1 MFDILLYLY
10 DTYLLSEHF
19 PDSERLSRKLSAA
32 GFEDEA
38 IGEALDWLAALD
50 DLSTDAGEDEHP
62 AVRIYSTYEISRLA
76 TEGRGFL
83 TFLEGSGL
91 LPVHAREWVIDR
103 ALALSDTEVSTNRVK
118 WIALLALWKLK
129 GAGDVLWLEDLVRG
143 GEVSDE
149 DGDDVDD
156 SDDALV
162 IGWQPT
168 LH

>member
-19 PDSERLSRKLSAA
+19 PDPERLSRKLSAA

-50 DLSTDAGEDEHP
+50 DLSPDEAEVEHP
-62 AVRIYSTYEISRLA
+62 AVRIYNDYEINRLA

-83 TFLEGSGL
+83 SFLEGSGL
-91 LPVHAREWVIDR
+91 LPMHAREWIIER
-103 ALALSDTEVSTNRVK
+103 ALALSDAEVPADRVK

-143 GEVSDE
+143 GENGAEDNDAE
-149 DGDDVDD
+149 DGHD
-156 SDDALV
+156 S
-162 IGWQPT
+162 GWQPT

>member
-19 PDSERLSRKLSAA
+19 PDPAHLSRKLSAA
-32 GFEDEA
+32 GFEDDE
-38 IGEALDWLAALD
+38 IDEALDWLAALD
-50 DLSTDAGEDEHP
+50 DLAPDETDEAQP
-62 AVRIYSTYEISRLA
+62 SVRIYSEFELSRLA

-91 LPVHAREWVIDR
+91 LPVHAREWVIDQ
-103 ALALSDTEVSTNRVK
+103 ALALTDLEVSADRVK

-143 GEVSDE
+143 T
-149 DGDDVDD
+149 DD
-156 SDDALV
+156 SDDYSDQDECLAS
-162 IGWQPT
+162 GWQPT

>member
-19 PDSERLSRKLSAA
+19 PDPERLSRKLSAA
-32 GFEDEA
+32 GFEDQA

-50 DLSTDAGEDEHP
+50 ELHGEEDGPGQP
-62 AVRIYSTYEISRLA
+62 ATRVYSNYEISRMA

-83 TFLEGSGL
+83 VFLEGSGL
-91 LPVHAREWVIDR
+91 LSPQAHEWIIDR
-103 ALALSDTEVSTNRVK
+103 ALALSDVEVSAARIK

-143 GEVSDE
+143 GEAE
-149 DGDDVDD
+149 DADVDSGD
-156 SDDALV
+156 LLV
-162 IGWQPT
+162 TTWQPT

>member
-19 PDSERLSRKLSAA
+19 PDPEQLSRKLSAA
-32 GFEDEA
+32 GFEDAA

-50 DLSTDAGEDEHP
+50 DLAPGETGDALP
-62 AVRIYSTYEISRLA
+62 SVRVYSDHEISRLA

-83 TFLEGSGL
+83 TYLESAGL
-91 LPVHAREWVIDR
+91 LPAYAREWIVER
-103 ALALSDTEVSTNRVK
+103 ALALSDSVVSAERMK

-143 GEVSDE
+143 GED
-149 DGDDVDD
+149 
-156 SDDALV
+156 
-162 IGWQPT
+162 GWQPT

>member
-10 DTYLLSEHF
+10 DTYFLADHF
-19 PDSERLSRKLSAA
+19 PDAEHLSRKLSAV
-32 GFEDEA
+32 GFEDDA
-38 IGEALDWLAALD
+38 IGEALDWLEALD
-50 DLSTDAGEDEHP
+50 DLGVEEGADSHP
-62 AVRIYSTYEISRLA
+62 GMRIYNYEEMGRLA

-91 LPVHAREWVIDR
+91 LSVQAREWIIDR
-103 ALALSDTEVSTNRVK
+103 ALALTDAEVSADRIK

-143 GEVSDE
+143 SEEFADE
-149 DGDDVDD
+149 DADDGDQDG
-156 SDDALV
+156 A
-162 IGWQPT
+162 WQPT

>member
-1 MFDILLYLY
+1 LKMFDILLYLY

-19 PDSERLSRKLSAA
+19 PDQAHLSRKLSAA

-38 IGEALDWLAALD
+38 IDEALDWLAALD
-50 DLSTDAGEDEHP
+50 DLAPDESDEKQP
-62 AVRIYSTYEISRLA
+62 SVRIYSAFELGRLA

-91 LPVHAREWVIDR
+91 LPMHAREWVIER
-103 ALALSDTEVSTNRVK
+103 ALALPDAEVTADRIK

-143 GEVSDE
+143 GDGFDE
-149 DGDDVDD
+149 DSEQED
-156 SDDALV
+156 SLAS
-162 IGWQPT
+162 GWQPT
-168 LH
+168 FH

>member
-10 DTYLLSEHF
+10 DTYLLAEHF
-19 PDSERLSRKLSAA
+19 PDPERLSRKLSAA
-32 GFEDEA
+32 GFEAEA

-50 DLSTDAGEDEHP
+50 DLSTDTGEIEHP

-91 LPVHAREWVIDR
+91 LSVHAREWVIDR
-103 ALALSDTEVSTNRVK
+103 ALALSDTEVSANRVK

-143 GEVSDE
+143 GDVTDA
-149 DGDDVDD
+149 DGDEISDP
-156 SDDALV
+156 DDALA
-162 IGWQPT
+162 IDWQPT

>member
-19 PDSERLSRKLSAA
+19 PDPERLSRKLSAA
-32 GFEDEA
+32 GFEDQA
-38 IGEALDWLAALD
+38 IGEALDWLAALE
-50 DLSTDAGEDEHP
+50 DLSPDEGEVEHP
-62 AVRIYSTYEISRLA
+62 AARVYSNYEISRMA

-91 LPVHAREWVIDR
+91 LPLHAREWIIDR
-103 ALALSDTEVSTNRVK
+103 ALALSDAEVSTNRIK

-143 GEVSDE
+143 GEDA
-149 DGDDVDD
+149 DPDDDADD
-156 SDDALV
+156 SLV